1 MILPGN
7 REHTLPI
14 ITYDEIKAVVNIKG
28 RSISSEVQEYFNEFL
43 PYFRDCLSKDP
54 KDLEVVIQ
62 LEYFNTKT
70 SKILMDFFGIIKD
83 EVVEKG
89 FNPDVT
95 WHVEKGDEDLIE
107 VVGDY
112 EYLTNIKMKINEISE

>member
-1 MILPGN
+1 MLPGN

-62 LEYFNTKT
+62 LEYFNTQT

-83 EVVEKG
+83 EVVAKG

-95 WHVEKGDEDLIE
+95 WYVEKGDEDLIE
-107 VVGDY
+107 TVGDY
-112 EYLTNIKMKINEISE
+112 EYLTHIKMKINEISE